1 MIRLKKLI
9 LNFFSYFK
17 QMKNKK
23 IYLLGFALIIFLFS
37 WCLYFNSTNYILIKK
52 LNNNEALILKYKNF
66 IEGGEIN
73 KKIKF
78 KNKIIQ
84 SVIDTAKSYIGTPNK
99 IGGVSRDSI
108 DASGLVYMSIK
119 KNSDKKFP
127 RIGQD
132 MARFGKLIYKSEKL
146 KKGDLVFFFDTYE
159 VDRIITSTGIYLG
172 ENKFIHSSS
181 LHGVT
186 ISEINDPYY
195 WNDKFFFGTRVFK
208 N

>member
-1 MIRLKKLI
+1 
-9 LNFFSYFK
+9 
-17 QMKNKK
+17 MKNKK
-23 IYLLGFALIIFLFS
+23 IYLAGLISILILFS
-37 WCLYFNSTNYILIKK
+37 TLLYFNSTNYILIKK
-52 LNNNEALILKYKNF
+52 LKNNEDLILKYKNF
-66 IEGGEIN
+66 MAEGEIN

-78 KNKIIQ
+78 KTEIIQ

-132 MARFGKLIYKSEKL
+132 MARFGKLIYETEKL

-159 VDRIITSTGIYLG
+159 IDRIITSTGIYLG
-172 ENKFIHSSS
+172 DNKFIHSSS
-181 LHGVT
+181 SHGVT

-195 WNDKFFFGTRVFK
+195 WKDKFFFGTRVFK

>member
-1 MIRLKKLI
+1 M
-9 LNFFSYFK
+9 NFFNYFK

-23 IYLLGFALIIFLFS
+23 IYLAGLISILILFS
-37 WCLYFNSTNYILIKK
+37 TLLYFNSTNYILIKK
-52 LNNNEALILKYKNF
+52 LKNDKDLILKYKNF
-66 IEGGEIN
+66 MAEGEIN

-78 KNKIIQ
+78 KTEIIQ

-132 MARFGKLIYKSEKL
+132 MARFGKLIYETEKL

-159 VDRIITSTGIYLG
+159 IDRIITSTGIYLG
-172 ENKFIHSSS
+172 DNKFIHSSS
-181 LHGVT
+181 SHGVT

-195 WNDKFFFGTRVFK
+195 WKDKFFFGTRVFK

>member
-1 MIRLKKLI
+1 
-9 LNFFSYFK
+9 
-17 QMKNKK
+17 MKNKK
-23 IYLLGFALIIFLFS
+23 IYLAGFISILILFS
-37 WCLYFNSTNYILIKK
+37 TLLYFNSTNYILIKK
-52 LNNNEALILKYKNF
+52 LKNDEDLILKYKNF
-66 IEGGEIN
+66 MAEGEIN

-78 KNKIIQ
+78 KTEIIQ

-132 MARFGKLIYKSEKL
+132 MARFGKLIYETEKL

-159 VDRIITSTGIYLG
+159 IDRIITSTGIYLG
-172 ENKFIHSSS
+172 DNKFIHSSS
-181 LHGVT
+181 SHGVT

-195 WNDKFFFGTRVFK
+195 WKDKFFFGTRVFK

>member
-1 MIRLKKLI
+1 
-9 LNFFSYFK
+9 
-17 QMKNKK
+17 MKNKK
-23 IYLLGFALIIFLFS
+23 IYLAGFISILILFS
-37 WCLYFNSTNYILIKK
+37 TLLYFNSTNYILIKK
-52 LNNNEALILKYKNF
+52 LKNDKDLILKYKNF
-66 IEGGEIN
+66 MAEGEIN

-78 KNKIIQ
+78 KTEIIQ

-132 MARFGKLIYKSEKL
+132 MARFGKLIYETEKL

-159 VDRIITSTGIYLG
+159 IDRIITSTGIYLG
-172 ENKFIHSSS
+172 DNKFIHSSS
-181 LHGVT
+181 SHGVT

-195 WNDKFFFGTRVFK
+195 WKDKFFFGTRVFK

>member
-1 MIRLKKLI
+1 
-9 LNFFSYFK
+9 
-17 QMKNKK
+17 MKNKK
-23 IYLLGFALIIFLFS
+23 IYLAGFISILILFS
-37 WCLYFNSTNYILIKK
+37 TLLYFNSTNYILIKK
-52 LNNNEALILKYKNF
+52 LKNNEDLILKYKNF
-66 IEGGEIN
+66 MAEGEIN

-78 KNKIIQ
+78 KTEIIQ

-132 MARFGKLIYKSEKL
+132 MARFGKLIYETEKL

-159 VDRIITSTGIYLG
+159 IDRIITSTGIYLG
-172 ENKFIHSSS
+172 DNKFIHSSS
-181 LHGVT
+181 SHGVT

-195 WNDKFFFGTRVFK
+195 WKDKFFFGTRVFK